1 MLLVALAAKFGI
13 RSTWRGTVEV
23 AAIAACTVTLAG
35 YLAATIGLLNLSIDP
50 IPFVLGTFWQ
60 VLGVCIFAIAAEG
73 KIVGKTV
80 FSNLGDLDGFTIDG
94 KTLMTEHSSRAAV
107 AGLSIAAALHHTAL
121 PARGPPF
128 AVPLIRRSN
137 R

>member
-80 FSNLGDLDGFTIDG
+80 FSNLGDLDGFTTVSYTHLDVYKRQG
-94 KTLMTEHSSRAAV
+94 
-107 AGLSIAAALHHTAL
+107 
-121 PARGPPF
+121 
-128 AVPLIRRSN
+128 
-137 R
+137 